1 MGEENIQNYIRIV
14 FDLNSPS
21 DYRQSVINSIVL
33 LLKDIADMEE
43 YHEWD
48 EIDTQILNS
57 NIEKMKNELDNSGIV
72 SRKINEL
79 VQAVKQLNKQI
90 K

>member
-1 MGEENIQNYIRIV
+1 MGEENTQNYISIL
-14 FDLNSPS
+14 FDLKSPS

-48 EIDTQILNS
+48 EIYTQILNS
-57 NIEKMKNELDNSGIV
+57 NIEKMKNELDNLKMI
-72 SRKINEL
+72 RFKEDE
-79 VQAVKQLNKQI
+79 QC
-90 K
+90 